1 MNNLDSFF
9 NILAE
14 IDNFFWS
21 YIGFAIICL
30 SGLYLTFISK
40 GVQFRVLFSIRA
52 TLKDLMKDTKED
64 ARGLHPIKLLFA
76 SVGGMIGIGN
86 IVGVGIAVMLGGPG
100 SIFWMWVA
108 SLCGMLIK
116 YSEIY
121 LGVKYRVHN
130 ESGGYNGGPMY
141 YLQNIFKNK
150 IWAYLSA
157 ILLCIYGVEIFQ
169 FVTLVDR
176 FETTFHIDRNIILYS
191 LLALSLYSASGGI
204 HRLANICSTIMPF
217 FLILYICA
225 CSYIILSHFSEL
237 PFVFINIFT
246 SAFSPQA
253 AIGGFAGST
262 MIQAAYMGSSKSVYS
277 GDIGIGYDSVVQSE
291 TMVACPIKQAKLS
304 IIALLMDTVICTF
317 SSLTIV
323 TTGAWYNLQNTEPS
337 DLMALIFSKHFP
349 FSEYFLTAVLF
360 FAGFTTVIA
369 FFVAGLKAADF
380 LSPKYGRRIY
390 FIYGAISFVFFS
402 HFSQEKVIIIMSV
415 TSVFLV
421 ILNIIAILKAHK
433 EIKFYDDTA
442 C

>member
-1 MNNLDSFF
+1 MNKIDFF
-9 NILAE
+9 FYLLSE

-21 YIGFAIICL
+21 YIGFAAICL

-40 GVQFRVLFSIRA
+40 GAQFKVLFNIRS
-52 TLKDLMKDTKED
+52 TFSELLEDTKS
-64 ARGLHPIKLLFA
+64 AKRGLHPIKLLFA

-121 LGVKYRVHN
+121 LGVKHRVPN
-130 ESGGYNGGPMY
+130 SSGGYNGGPMY
-141 YLQNIFKNK
+141 YLQDIFKNK

-176 FETTFHIDRNIILYS
+176 FESTFHLDRDLVVYS
-191 LLALSLYSASGGI
+191 LLILSLYSASGGI
-204 HRLANICSTIMPF
+204 HRLATICSIIMPF
-217 FLILYICA
+217 FLLTYVVA
-225 CSYIILSHFSEL
+225 CSYIILSNYAEL
-237 PFVFINIFT
+237 PSVLYDILK
-246 SAFSPQA
+246 SAFSTSA
-253 AIGGFAGST
+253 AVGGFAGSS

-277 GDIGIGYDSVVQSE
+277 GDIGIGYDSIVQSE

-304 IIALLMDTVICTF
+304 IIALLMDTTICTF
-317 SSLTIV
+317 SSLTIII
-323 TTGAWYNLQNTEPS
+323 TGGWKTLNNVEPS
-337 DLMALIFSKHFP
+337 DVIAVIFSNYFP
-349 FSEYFLTAVLF
+349 FSEYFITGVLF

-369 FFVAGLKAADF
+369 FFVAGTKAAGF
-380 LSPKYGRRIY
+380 LSPKYGKNLY
-390 FIYGAISFVFFS
+390 FLYGAISFVFFS
-402 HFSQEKVIIIMSV
+402 HFSQERVITIMSV

-421 ILNIIAILKAHK
+421 ILNITAILKARK
-433 EIKFYDDTA
+433 EIRF
-442 C
+442 